1 MSLLQQ
7 HKTLHCHW
15 NLQIFTLIENERKI
29 LKTLKSLIR
38 KKKIMCDIYTIYTIY
53 IYTDMDLVIY

>member
-38 KKKIMCDIYTIYTIY
+38 NKIMCDIYIIYTIY